1 MAQNAAMLRRFV
13 LVLMLLAGLA
23 VAPLARAGQPCCEQG
38 CDHAMPACA
47 SVCALCASPAALP
60 LAEAVLPAA
69 APVRLGVATPQ
80 VAVDDWMED
89 LWTPPD

>member
-1 MAQNAAMLRRFV
+1 MRSMLRRFV

-23 VAPLARAGQPCCEQG
+23 AAPLARAGQPCCEQG

-60 LAEAVLPAA
+60 AAQAMLAA
-69 APVRLGVATPQ
+69 ATPARTGFAAPQ
-80 VAVDDWMED
+80 VAFDERMED
-89 LWTPPD
+89 VWTPPD